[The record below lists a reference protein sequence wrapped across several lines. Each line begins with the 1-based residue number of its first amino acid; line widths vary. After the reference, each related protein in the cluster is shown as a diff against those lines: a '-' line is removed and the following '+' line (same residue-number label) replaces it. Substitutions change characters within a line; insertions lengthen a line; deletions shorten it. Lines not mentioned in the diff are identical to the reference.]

1 MKKTIFLLSFLLFA
15 LVAVAQTPKMYYGDD
30 SRTGQPFSKDPH
42 VVKFNGRY
50 LMYYT
55 IAESV
60 KPPKTGL
67 GIGIAE
73 SHDLINWRKVGE
85 ITPAPDAEYERKGIA
100 APGAL
105 VRDGKVHLFYQTY
118 GNGKKDAICHATSED
133 GINFKRNP
141 TNPIFSPTGDWNCGR
156 AIDAEVAFFKGRYY
170 LYFATRDKD
179 LKVQMQGVAS
189 APASTNFNREDWTQE
204 CDESILKPE
213 LDWEKMCIEAAS
225 VIRRKGRLVMFYAG
239 AYNNDP
245 QQIGVAVSKDGVN
258 WNAAAVLEYRTG
270 AVQYSY
276 PAMIQTRD
284 GLVHITYSWHRKRI
298 KHVVL
303 DPSKLVTAPI
313 VDGVWPKEAMPWVMS
328 ADSMAVNGVGGD
340 TEVLK

>member
-15 LVAVAQTPKMYYGDD
+15 VVAVAQTPKMYYGDD

-179 LKVQMQGVAS
+179 FKIQMQGVAS
-189 APASTNFNREDWTQE
+189 ATASTNFNREDWTQE

-213 LDWEKMCIEAAS
+213 LDWEKKCIEAAS
-225 VIRRKGRLVMFYAG
+225 VIRRKGKLVMFYAG
-239 AYNNDP
+239 AYNNEP

-258 WNAAAVLEYRTG
+258 WKRMSDTPFLANGKPGEWNARESGHPHIFQDEDGRTYLFFQGNNKKDQWYLSNLEVFWKGWKPY
-270 AVQYSY
+270 
-276 PAMIQTRD
+276 
-284 GLVHITYSWHRKRI
+284 LKR
-298 KHVVL
+298 
-303 DPSKLVTAPI
+303 
-313 VDGVWPKEAMPWVMS
+313 
-328 ADSMAVNGVGGD
+328 
-340 TEVLK
+340 

>member
-55 IAESV
+55 IAGSV
-60 KPPKTGL
+60 GTRWQGASIL
-67 GIGIAE
+67 
-73 SHDLINWRKVGE
+73 SDLW
-85 ITPAPDAEYERKGIA
+85 PAPDAEYERKGIA

-258 WNAAAVLEYRTG
+258 WKRMSDTPFLANGKPGEWNARESGHPHIFQDEDGRTYLFFQG
-270 AVQYSY
+270 NNKTGQWYLSNVEVFWKGWKPY
-276 PAMIQTRD
+276 
-284 GLVHITYSWHRKRI
+284 LKR
-298 KHVVL
+298 
-303 DPSKLVTAPI
+303 
-313 VDGVWPKEAMPWVMS
+313 
-328 ADSMAVNGVGGD
+328 
-340 TEVLK
+340 

>member
-15 LVAVAQTPKMYYGDD
+15 VVAVAQTPKMYYGDD

-156 AIDAEVAFFKGRYY
+156 AIDAEVAFFKGCYY

-179 LKVQMQGVAS
+179 FKIQMQGVAS

-213 LDWEKMCIEAAS
+213 LDWEKKCIEAAS
-225 VIRRKGRLVMFYAG
+225 VIRRKGKLVMFYAG
-239 AYNNDP
+239 AYNNEP

-258 WNAAAVLEYRTG
+258 WKRMSDTPFLANGKPGEWNARESGHPHIFQDEDGRTYLFFQGNNKKDQWYLSNLEVFWKGWKPY
-270 AVQYSY
+270 
-276 PAMIQTRD
+276 
-284 GLVHITYSWHRKRI
+284 LKR
-298 KHVVL
+298 
-303 DPSKLVTAPI
+303 
-313 VDGVWPKEAMPWVMS
+313 
-328 ADSMAVNGVGGD
+328 
-340 TEVLK
+340 

>member
-15 LVAVAQTPKMYYGDD
+15 VVAVAQTPKMYYGDD

-179 LKVQMQGVAS
+179 FKIQMQGVAS

-213 LDWEKMCIEAAS
+213 LDWEKKCIEAAS
-225 VIRRKGRLVMFYAG
+225 VIRRKGKLVMFYAG
-239 AYNNDP
+239 AYNNEP

-258 WNAAAVLEYRTG
+258 WKRMSDTPFLANGKPGEWNARESGHPHIFQDEDGRTYLFFQGNNKKDQWYLSNLEVFWKGWKPY
-270 AVQYSY
+270 
-276 PAMIQTRD
+276 
-284 GLVHITYSWHRKRI
+284 LKR
-298 KHVVL
+298 
-303 DPSKLVTAPI
+303 
-313 VDGVWPKEAMPWVMS
+313 
-328 ADSMAVNGVGGD
+328 
-340 TEVLK
+340 